1 MIKIVLDTNV
11 IVSGLNFPKS
21 NPAKI
26 LTLVASGEIIN
37 FTSQYIIAETKR
49 ILTNS
54 FSWTREKVEEAE
66 IWIETFSKSLNPKI
80 RLAVIK
86 DDSDNRILECA
97 EEGKADYIVSGDH
110 HLTDLN
116 TYQEVKII
124 KPFDF
129 LEIYNQHP

>member
-26 LTLVASGEIIN
+26 LTLIASGEIIN

-97 EEGKADYIVSGDH
+97 VEGKADYIVSGDH

-124 KPFDF
+124 KPLDF

>member
-21 NPAKI
+21 NPAKN

-97 EEGKADYIVSGDH
+97 VEGKADYIVSGDH

-124 KPFDF
+124 KPLDF

>member
-21 NPAKI
+21 NPAKM
-26 LTLVASGEIIN
+26 LTLVASGEIVN
-37 FTSQYIIAETKR
+37 FTSQHIIEETKR
-49 ILTNS
+49 ILTDS
-54 FSWTREKVEEAE
+54 FSWTIGKVEEAE
-66 IWIETFSKSLNPKI
+66 SWRETFSKSLNPKI

-97 EEGKADYIVSGDH
+97 VEGNADYIVSGDH

-129 LEIYNQHP
+129 LEIYNQHS